1 MGKSADKFSRNQR
14 VVAITKTLTESPNK
28 VINLNRFTEIFNAAK
43 STVSEDIV
51 IVRETLEQL
60 SMGRVE
66 SVSGAAG
73 GIKFITDISDKDRLK
88 FSEELCEVIRE
99 EDRVMIGDFLYV
111 TDLMYNP
118 NIISTAG
125 RILAST
131 FSNLDID
138 YVVTIET
145 KGIPLAYEVAKA
157 LGVQLVTVRHRNKV
171 TEGATVNIN
180 YISGSSNR
188 IQTMSLSRKSMKR
201 NSKCLFID
209 DFMRGGGTAK
219 GIQELLTEFNS
230 ELLGCGILVDNT
242 FETKEKLIGDY
253 IAIVDFD
260 GIGEDGR
267 AIVKPS
273 LRIDLKK
280 Q

>member
-1 MGKSADKFSRNQR
+1 MGKSTDKFSRNQR

-28 VINLNRFTEIFNAAK
+28 VINLNKFTEIFNAAK

-66 SVSGAAG
+66 TVSGAAG
-73 GIKFITDISDKDRLK
+73 GIKFITDISDEDRLK
-88 FSEELCEVIRE
+88 FVEELCGIIRE

-118 NIISTAG
+118 AIISKAG

-188 IQTMSLSRKSMKR
+188 IQTMSLSRKSMRR

-219 GIQELLTEFNS
+219 GIRELLAEFNS

-273 LRIDLKK
+273 LKIDFKK
-280 Q
+280 

>member
-28 VINLNRFTEIFNAAK
+28 VINLNKFTEIFNAAK

-66 SVSGAAG
+66 TVSGAAG
-73 GIKFITDISDKDRLK
+73 GIKFITDISDKDSLK
-88 FSEELCEVIRE
+88 FSEELCEIIRE

-118 NIISTAG
+118 SIISKAG

-188 IQTMSLSRKSMKR
+188 IQTMSLSRKSMRR

-219 GIQELLTEFNS
+219 GIQELLAEFNS

-242 FETKEKLIGDY
+242 FETKEKLVGDY

-273 LRIDLKK
+273 SRMNFKK
-280 Q
+280 

>member
-1 MGKSADKFSRNQR
+1 MEKNTDKFTRNKR
-14 VVAITKTLTESPNK
+14 VVAITKILTESPNK
-28 VINLNRFTEIFNAAK
+28 VINLNKFTEIFNAAK

-60 SMGRVE
+60 SMGIVE
-66 SVSGAAG
+66 TVSGAAG
-73 GIKFITDISDKDRLK
+73 GIKFITDISDEDKLK
-88 FSEELCEVIRE
+88 FSEELCEIIRE
-99 EDRVMIGDFLYV
+99 EDRVMLGDFLYV
-111 TDLMYNP
+111 TDIMYNP
-118 NIISTAG
+118 SIISKAG

-131 FSNLDID
+131 FNDLDID
-138 YVVTIET
+138 YVITIET

-157 LGVQLVTVRHRNKV
+157 LGVQLVAVRHGNKV

-188 IQTMSLSRKSMKR
+188 IQTMSLSRKAMRK

-219 GIQELLTEFNS
+219 GIRELLIEFDS
-230 ELLGCGILVDNT
+230 ELVGCGILVDNT
-242 FETKEKLIGDY
+242 FETKEKLIGNY

-260 GIGEDGR
+260 GIGDDKR

-273 LRIDLKK
+273 LRMKFKK
-280 Q
+280 

>member
-28 VINLNRFTEIFNAAK
+28 VINLNKFTEIFNAAK

-66 SVSGAAG
+66 TVSGAAG
-73 GIKFITDISDKDRLK
+73 GIKFITDISHKDSLK
-88 FSEELCEVIRE
+88 FSEELCEIIRE

-118 NIISTAG
+118 SIISKAG

-145 KGIPLAYEVAKA
+145 KGIPLGYEVAKA

-188 IQTMSLSRKSMKR
+188 IQTMSLSRKSMRR

-219 GIQELLTEFNS
+219 GIQELLAEFNS

-242 FETKEKLIGDY
+242 FETKEKLVGDY

-273 LRIDLKK
+273 LRMNFKK
-280 Q
+280 

>member
-1 MGKSADKFSRNQR
+1 
-14 VVAITKTLTESPNK
+14 
-28 VINLNRFTEIFNAAK
+28 
-43 STVSEDIV
+43 
-51 IVRETLEQL
+51 
-60 SMGRVE
+60 
-66 SVSGAAG
+66 
-73 GIKFITDISDKDRLK
+73 
-88 FSEELCEVIRE
+88 
-99 EDRVMIGDFLYV
+99 MIGDFLYV

-118 NIISTAG
+118 AIISKAG

-188 IQTMSLSRKSMKR
+188 IQTMSLSRKSMRR

-219 GIQELLTEFNS
+219 GIRELLTEFNS

-273 LRIDLKK
+273 LRIDFKK
-280 Q
+280 

>member
-28 VINLNRFTEIFNAAK
+28 VINLNKFTEIFNAAK

-66 SVSGAAG
+66 TVSGAAG
-73 GIKFITDISDKDRLK
+73 GIKFITDISDKDSLK
-88 FSEELCEVIRE
+88 FSEELCETIRE

-118 NIISTAG
+118 SIISKAG

-188 IQTMSLSRKSMKR
+188 IQTMSLSRKSMRR

-219 GIQELLTEFNS
+219 GIQELLAEFNS

-242 FETKEKLIGDY
+242 FETKEKLVGDY

-273 LRIDLKK
+273 LRMNFKK
-280 Q
+280 

>member
-125 RILAST
+125 RILASI